1 MLYVLLWGI
10 CFSLPVASESFD
22 EARKRDCAQVYPMSE
37 IKQSSRDLLGMY
49 EISDSGAGRQLR
61 QEH

>member
-1 MLYVLLWGI
+1 MLCVLLQGI
-10 CFSLPVASESFD
+10 CFSLHIASECFD

-37 IKQSSRDLLGMY
+37 IKQSSRDLLGMC
-49 EISDSGAGRQLR
+49 EISDSGAGRQLQ